1 MKRIID
7 ISDGTFNILKN
18 MIEANCVDPYSLAD
32 IIVNK
37 SIPYEEVPNQNN
49 FASNP
54 TEVVKVGEPLPN
66 SDEINKALEKEGY
79 KQAIIDG
86 KTNFSR
92 PKEEREFIEIFAE
105 DIPDDIYTNPEYRGK
120 PYYSIHYT
128 QNGEDFVGFGT
139 YSPKVLSRYLRE
151 YFFEQKG
158 SEENE
163 V

>member
-1 MKRIID
+1 MDKIVWVAPV
-7 ISDGTFNILKN
+7 ISGVFTVFTFGFLLLQRLSLNRAEKKLNRAYLKQ
-18 MIEANCVDPYSLAD
+18 P
-32 IIVNK
+32 
-37 SIPYEEVPNQNN
+37 
-49 FASNP
+49 
-54 TEVVKVGEPLPN
+54 
-66 SDEINKALEKEGY
+66 
-79 KQAIIDG
+79 
-86 KTNFSR
+86 
-92 PKEEREFIEIFAE
+92 EEREFIEIFAE